1 MQMQFQYYDPLL
13 AIPDADCM
21 RAMTNREYRAVLRQ
35 AFRMKRSQN
44 TFIDVNNDPPL
55 DDETADELDMDENAL
70 RDGLDEIYTLTIS
83 NTDMRHLFTMAAACM
98 FSEDLGTG
106 VAVLLAF
113 DYFPYFHTLL
123 QHIATTGSFVDIVDH
138 SSYNWLITRFSN

>member
-1 MQMQFQYYDPLL
+1 MQFQCYDPLL
-13 AIPDADCM
+13 VIPDADSM

-35 AFRMKRSQN
+35 VFRMKHSQN
-44 TFIDVNNDPPL
+44 TFVDHDDDDIQM

-70 RDGLDEIYTLTIS
+70 RDGLDEIYNRTITNS
-83 NTDMRHLFTMAAACM
+83 DMRHLFTTAAACM
-98 FSEDLGTG
+98 LSEDLGTG

-123 QHIATTGSFVDIVDH
+123 QHIAKSGSFVGIVNH
-138 SSYNWLITRFSN
+138 PSYVWLITRFSS